1 MKTTCSV
8 LIDSVKDLYSNVQ
21 WKAAAKYVNV
31 DDLEIRNHN
40 SISKTTFDVSF
51 TEAVNEIQK
60 FSEIKESALNATLK
74 LVFLSDASS
83 QWHQIGI
90 NSEQHQS

>member
-8 LIDSVKDLYSNVQ
+8 LIDSIKDLYSNVQ
-21 WKAAAKYVNV
+21 WKAAAKYVTV

-40 SISKTTFDVSF
+40 SISKTTFGTT
-51 TEAVNEIQK
+51 TEAINEIQK
-60 FSEIKESALNATLK
+60 FSEIKASALSATLK
-74 LVFLSDASS
+74 LVFLFDASS

-90 NSEQHQS
+90 DSEQHQS